1 VRGVSA
7 PWPRFSQIAPFSG
20 HRCDAPASP
29 LLAHSLPL
37 RTAVSST
44 TAKEAAV
51 TSQIIFVALGG
62 ILILTG
68 VIGGG
73 FEVRELKIPQVK
85 WPTRVVAFVA
95 GFVLV
100 FMGAGTSVSP
110 DVPHVGGVLEASTR
124 VRDVARET
132 TPPEP
137 PREIKHVM
145 RVEEDAWLQRSLE
158 AAVLKASD
166 AEIRALR
173 ENNPKLLEGLVV
185 GDAYDKMMAFVKS
198 LASQELYEVHQ
209 LHDQQFDAFS
219 VDPSGQR
226 AEVRLTETWSS
237 TQYSTRTNRCVRA
250 FAPHRVPQTVSLE
263 RRGDRWILSD
273 FTTYGAEPVEIR
285 CP

>member
-1 VRGVSA
+1 
-7 PWPRFSQIAPFSG
+7 
-20 HRCDAPASP
+20 
-29 LLAHSLPL
+29 
-37 RTAVSST
+37 
-44 TAKEAAV
+44 V

-100 FMGAGTSVSP
+100 FMGAGTSVNP
-110 DVPHVGGVLEASTR
+110 DVPHVGGVVEASMP
-124 VRDVARET
+124 VREVARET
-132 TPPEP
+132 TRPEAP
-137 PREIKHVM
+137 TETKHVK
-145 RVEEDAWLQRSLE
+145 RVEDDAWLQHSLE

-166 AEIRALR
+166 AEIRALQ

-185 GDAYDKMMAFVKS
+185 GNAYDKLMNSMKW
-198 LASQELYEVHQ
+198 LASQELYEVHR
-209 LHDQQFDAFS
+209 LHDQQFDTFS

-226 AEVRLTETWSS
+226 AEVRLIETWST
-237 TQYSTRTNRCVRA
+237 TQYSTRTNSCVRA
-250 FAPHRVPQTVSLE
+250 FAPHRVPQIVSLE
-263 RRGDRWILSD
+263 RRGDRWIQSD
-273 FTTYGAEPVEIR
+273 FTTYGAEPVETR